1 MPLTVSET
9 CSEAFFYGGSGCR
22 LNPNFDHLR
31 GFQSLKA
38 RNSTGES
45 IVRLKKVLKQFMKL
59 DELTSEMVHRFIDM
73 IEVQTDGSININYKL
88 TATAL
93 LTA

>member
-1 MPLTVSET
+1 
-9 CSEAFFYGGSGCR
+9 
-22 LNPNFDHLR
+22 
-31 GFQSLKA
+31 
-38 RNSTGES
+38 
-45 IVRLKKVLKQFMKL
+45 MKL